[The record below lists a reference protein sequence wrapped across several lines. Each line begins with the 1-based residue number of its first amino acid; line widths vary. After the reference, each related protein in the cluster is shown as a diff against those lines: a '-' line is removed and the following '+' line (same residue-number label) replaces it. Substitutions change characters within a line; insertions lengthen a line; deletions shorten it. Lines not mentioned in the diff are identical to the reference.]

1 MSAHL
6 KQLCHIHLPGN
17 KEDSPAEH
25 LKKNGEMVRRQP
37 SEP

>member
-6 KQLCHIHLPGN
+6 KQLCHTHLPGN

-25 LKKNGEMVRRQP
+25 FAKMGSGAKKTT
-37 SEP
+37 

>member
-6 KQLCHIHLPGN
+6 KQLCHTHLPGN

-25 LKKNGEMVRRQP
+25 FAKMTKWCEVYNVD
-37 SEP
+37 